1 MKVSVK
7 DQVLYSKLFTALN
20 TFCITVSDDR
30 EHLLLLSE
38 LLSEEIHHIL
48 FVKSKFAV

>member
-1 MKVSVK
+1 MKVFSEGP
-7 DQVLYSKLFTALN
+7 SPLFETFRALN
-20 TFCITVSDDR
+20 AFCITVSDDR